1 MSRLD
6 WHGRLMGLAR
16 HVAGWS
22 KDPSTQVGAVIADRA
37 NRIVSLGYN
46 GFPRG
51 VRDRRLK
58 DREYKLA
65 RIVHAEMNA
74 LLFARGSVEGARL
87 YVWPM
92 PPCSL
97 CAGPIIQ
104 AGIAEIYAPP
114 PGERWRESCDH
125 AREMFEE
132 AGVRVRYFSVAE
144 TPAAPIEIW
153 HEIKLETTP

>member
-22 KDPSTQVGAVIADRA
+22 KDPSTKVGAVIADRHH
-37 NRIVSLGYN
+37 RVLGLGYN
-46 GFPRG
+46 GAPRG
-51 VRDRRLK
+51 VADTGLEDRAR
-58 DREYKLA
+58 KLA
-65 RIVHAEMNA
+65 RTVHAEMNA
-74 LLFARGSVEGARL
+74 LLFARGPVEGATL

-92 PPCSL
+92 PPCAA

-104 AGIAEIYAPP
+104 AGIIEIYAPP

-132 AGVRVRYFSVAE
+132 AGVRVRFFSVAG
-144 TPAAPIEIW
+144 PAAAPIEIW